1 MQKTSGL
8 PGEYQKLLESA
19 LKNISINKKYAERI
33 IKNPPKGLD
42 QTIHLLHER
51 AFAHI
56 DCTRCANCCSSL
68 GPRITDR
75 DIRKMAK
82 SLRMKPSELAEKW
95 LMIDEDGDYIFRTMP
110 CPFLNAEKICNIY
123 GSRPAACAAYPHTD
137 QPRQSRI
144 LKLSLKNSVI
154 CPAVAQI
161 FEWLRE
167 N

>member
-19 LKNISINKKYAERI
+19 LKNISINKKHAERI

-51 AFAHI
+51 AFSQI

-82 SLRMKPSELAEKW
+82 SLRMKPSELYEKW
-95 LMIDEDGDYIFRTMP
+95 LMIDEDGD
-110 CPFLNAEKICNIY
+110 
-123 GSRPAACAAYPHTD
+123 
-137 QPRQSRI
+137 
-144 LKLSLKNSVI
+144 
-154 CPAVAQI
+154 
-161 FEWLRE
+161 
-167 N
+167 